1 MMRQWNREKPHIC
14 LARRGLGVRFPR
26 QQLNAPRSSE
36 SVRKHLQAALDQLD
50 LGDELDRLTN
60 PRHTD
65 HDRHMYLPRKV
76 TDGVAAARREI
87 QKAIEALG

>member
-1 MMRQWNREKPHIC
+1 MRN
-14 LARRGLGVRFPR
+14 
-26 QQLNAPRSSE
+26 
-36 SVRKHLQAALDQLD
+36 HLQAALDQLD

-65 HDRHMYLPRKV
+65 HDRHVYLPRKV
-76 TDGVAAARREI
+76 ADGIASARREI